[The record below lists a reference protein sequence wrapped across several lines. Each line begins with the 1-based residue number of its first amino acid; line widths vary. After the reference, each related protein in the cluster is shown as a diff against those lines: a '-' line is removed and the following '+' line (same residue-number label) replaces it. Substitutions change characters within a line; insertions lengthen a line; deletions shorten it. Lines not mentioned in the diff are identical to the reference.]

1 MSKFHAVAAS
11 GPNATSIKA
20 APGVIT
26 SYEIF
31 NRGQYAIFVKFHD
44 TSAVPTPGAGVSR
57 TIGVQAG
64 ESAEEVCF
72 FEFQAGIGM
81 TIVRGIQDAD
91 ATPIALDDCVVD
103 VTYT

>member
-1 MSKFHAVAAS
+1 MSKFHHVAAS
-11 GPNATSIKA
+11 GVNATSIDA

-31 NRGQYAIFVKFHD
+31 NLGLYPIFVKFHD
-44 TSAVPTPGAGVSR
+44 TASVPTAGVGVSR

-64 ESAEEVCF
+64 ESAEETCF
-72 FEFQAGIGM
+72 FEFQSGIGM
-81 TIVRGIQDAD
+81 TIVKGIQDAD
-91 ATPIALDDCVVD
+91 ATPIAADDCVVD

>member
-1 MSKFHAVAAS
+1 MSKFHAVAAA

-44 TSAVPTPGAGVSR
+44 SASVPTPGAGVAR

-64 ESAEEVCF
+64 EAAREVCLF
-72 FEFQAGIGM
+72 QFQAGIGM

-91 ATPIALDDCVVD
+91 ATPIALDDCV
-103 VTYT
+103 

>member
-11 GPNATSIKA
+11 GANATSIKA

-44 TSAVPTPGAGVSR
+44 TASVPTAGVGVAR
-57 TIGVQAG
+57 TIGIQAG

-91 ATPIALDDCVVD
+91 ATPIALDDCVVN

>member
-1 MSKFHAVAAS
+1 MSKFHAVAAA
-11 GPNATSIKA
+11 GVNAASIKA

-31 NRGQYAIFVKFHD
+31 NRGQYPIFVKFHD
-44 TSAVPTPGAGVSR
+44 TASVPTAGAGVAR

-64 ESAEEVCF
+64 DSAEEVCL
-72 FEFQAGIGM
+72 FQFQVGIGM
-81 TIVRGIQDAD
+81 TIVKGIQDAD

-103 VTYT
+103 ITYT